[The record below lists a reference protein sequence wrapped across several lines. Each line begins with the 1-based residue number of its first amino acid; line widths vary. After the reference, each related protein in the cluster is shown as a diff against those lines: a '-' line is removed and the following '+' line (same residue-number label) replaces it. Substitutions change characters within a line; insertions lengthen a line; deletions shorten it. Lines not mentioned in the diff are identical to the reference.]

1 MSLTIRR
8 TLKLCLLLS
17 LWLPLGALAQNALS
31 AYTQQQTQFLPV
43 DEAYQLTLVADGDQR
58 LMLQWVIAPEY
69 YLYRHAF
76 KVQASD
82 SESAIAANLVI
93 PDGLAKTDEFFGDV
107 EVYYDALEARV
118 NLETATELAQIK
130 VTYQG
135 CADAGLC
142 YPPETKSFLWHMA
155 SGEIQA
161 GSLAPT
167 SSALDIG
174 NDTSSSTGIG
184 LLAAIAFAFL
194 GGIILNIMPCVFPI
208 LSLKA
213 LSFTHGSA
221 DPHRRASLVY
231 ATGVIVSFMALA
243 SVLVAIQQTGQLIGW
258 GFQLQNTGFVIGLA
272 YLFTVMGLSLNGLI
286 HLGTSMMNVGQSL
299 TEQDGD
305 AGNFFTGVLAVVV
318 ASPCTAPF
326 MGTALG
332 YALTQPIVV
341 TLIVFAA
348 LGAGMAL
355 PMVILS
361 HSSAAVRALP
371 KPGPWMD
378 TAKNVLAFPL
388 YLTSVWLLWVAGNQA
403 GVNTMALA
411 LSGLVLLALAAY
423 LYGDTTLRKG
433 ISIVLVTGAVFL
445 AIPSDNKP
453 GSEDSSR
460 TLSDG
465 QIAWSAS
472 VLDDYIERGDPIFVD
487 VTADWCITCLAN
499 EAAVLFT
506 PEMEQAFIDADIP
519 YMIADWTD
527 YDADIGRFVQSHGR
541 SGIPLYVMYPRG
553 IGSTPVILPQLLT
566 RDIVMT
572 AIENAR

>member
-1 MSLTIRR
+1 MSLAMRR
-8 TLKLCLLLS
+8 ILQVCLLAS
-17 LWLPLGALAQNALS
+17 LWLPLSGLAQNALS

-43 DEAYQLTLVADGDQR
+43 DEAYRLTLVADGDQQ
-58 LMLQWVIAPEY
+58 LILQWLIAPEY
-69 YLYRHAF
+69 YLYRHAL
-76 KVQASD
+76 KAQASD
-82 SESAIAANLVI
+82 VNGNISIDLAI

-107 EVYYDALEARV
+107 EVYYDAVEAMV
-118 NLETATELAQIK
+118 TLGKTTELAQIK

-142 YPPETKSFLWHMA
+142 YPPETKSFLWHLA
-155 SGEIQA
+155 SGEIQT
-161 GSLAPT
+161 GSLAPP
-167 SSALDIG
+167 SKEINSRD
-174 NDTSSSTGIG
+174 SSSDTASLG
-184 LLAAIAFAFL
+184 LMTAIAFAFL

-221 DPHRRASLVY
+221 EQHRRASLIY
-231 ATGVIVSFMALA
+231 AAGVITSFMALA
-243 SVLVAIQQTGQLIGW
+243 SALVAIQQTGQLIGW

-286 HLGTSMMNVGQSL
+286 HFGTSMMNVGQSL

-305 AGNFFTGVLAVVV
+305 TGNFFTGVLAVVV

-332 YALTQPIVV
+332 YALTQPIGV

-355 PMVILS
+355 PMIILS
-361 HSSAAVRALP
+361 HSNAAVRALP

-423 LYGDTTLRKG
+423 LYGDTAARKVV
-433 ISIVLVTGAVFL
+433 SIVLVAGAAYL
-445 AIPSDNKP
+445 AIPSENNTA
-453 GSEDSSR
+453 GSDASR
-460 TLSDG
+460 ALSEG
-465 QIAWSAS
+465 QIAWSADI
-472 VLDDYIERGDPIFVD
+472 LEEYIERGDPIFVD

-506 PEMEQAFIDADIP
+506 PETEQAFIDAEIP

-553 IGSTPVILPQLLT
+553 GSEPVILPQLLT
-566 RDIVMT
+566 RDIVLT

>member
-1 MSLTIRR
+1 MSLAIRR
-8 TLKLCLLLS
+8 TLQLCLLLS
-17 LWLPLGALAQNALS
+17 LWLPLSALAQNALS

-76 KVQASD
+76 KAKASD
-82 SESAIAANLVI
+82 SEGSIAANLVV

-107 EVYYDALEARV
+107 EVYYDALEAIV
-118 NLETATELAQIK
+118 ALERTTELAQIT

-142 YPPETKSFLWHMA
+142 YPPETKSFLWHIA
-155 SGEIQA
+155 SGEIQT

-167 SSALDIG
+167 SSSLDSG
-174 NDTSSSTGIG
+174 DDASSSTGIG
-184 LLAAIAFAFL
+184 MLAAIAFAFL
-194 GGIILNIMPCVFPI
+194 GGIILNVMPCVFPI

-221 DPHRRASLVY
+221 DQHRRASLVY
-231 ATGVIVSFMALA
+231 AAGVVASFMALA
-243 SVLVAIQQTGQLIGW
+243 STLVAIQQTGQLIGW

-286 HLGTSMMNVGQSL
+286 HFGTSMMNVGQSL

-423 LYGDTTLRKG
+423 LYGDTKLRKG
-433 ISIVLVTGAVFL
+433 LSIILVAGAVFL
-445 AIPSDNKP
+445 AIPSEKKAG
-453 GSEDSSR
+453 GSDSSR
-460 TLSDG
+460 KLSEG

-472 VLDDYIERGDPIFVD
+472 VLDDYIERGDPVFVD

-566 RDIVMT
+566 RDIVLT

>member
-1 MSLTIRR
+1 MSLAIRR
-8 TLKLCLLLS
+8 TLKFCLLLS
-17 LWLPLGALAQNALS
+17 LWLPLSALAQNALS

-76 KVQASD
+76 KARASD
-82 SESAIAANLVI
+82 SEGSIAANLAV

-107 EVYYDALEARV
+107 EVYYDALEAWV
-118 NLETATELAQIK
+118 ALERTTELAQIK

-161 GSLAPT
+161 GSLAPS
-167 SSALDIG
+167 SSALESGD
-174 NDTSSSTGIG
+174 NTSSSAGIG

-221 DPHRRASLVY
+221 DQHRRASLVY
-231 ATGVIVSFMALA
+231 AAGVIVSFIALA

-286 HLGTSMMNVGQSL
+286 HFGTSMMNVGQSL

-332 YALTQPIVV
+332 YALTQPILV

-423 LYGDTTLRKG
+423 LYGDTKLRKG
-433 ISIVLVTGAVFL
+433 LSIILVAGAVFL
-445 AIPSDNKP
+445 AIPSEKKAG
-453 GSEDSSR
+453 GSDSSR
-460 TLSDG
+460 KLSEG

-472 VLDDYIERGDPIFVD
+472 VLDDYIERGDPVFVD

-566 RDIVMT
+566 RDIVLT

>member
-1 MSLTIRR
+1 MSLAIRR

-17 LWLPLGALAQNALS
+17 LWLPLSALAQSALS

-58 LMLQWVIAPEY
+58 LMLQWVIAPDY

-76 KVQASD
+76 KAQASD
-82 SESAIAANLVI
+82 SEGSIAANLVV

-107 EVYYDALEARV
+107 EVYYDALEAIV
-118 NLETATELAQIK
+118 ALERTTELAQIK

-142 YPPETKSFLWHMA
+142 YPPETKSFLLHMA

-161 GSLAPT
+161 GSLAPR
-167 SSALDIG
+167 SSALDSG
-174 NDTSSSTGIG
+174 GDASSSAGIG

-221 DPHRRASLVY
+221 DQHRRASLVY
-231 ATGVIVSFMALA
+231 AAGVIVSFMALA
-243 SVLVAIQQTGQLIGW
+243 TVLVVIQQTGQLIGW

-286 HLGTSMMNVGQSL
+286 HFGTSMMNVGQSL

-341 TLIVFAA
+341 TLVVFAA

-411 LSGLVLLALAAY
+411 LSGLVFLALAAY
-423 LYGDTTLRKG
+423 LYGDTNLRKG
-433 ISIVLVTGAVFL
+433 LSITLVAGAAFL
-445 AIPSDNKP
+445 AIPSENKA
-453 GSEDSSR
+453 GSSDSSR
-460 TLSDG
+460 TLSKG

-472 VLDDYIERGDPIFVD
+472 VLDDYIARGDPIFVD

-506 PEMEQAFIDADIP
+506 PEMERAFIDADIP

-566 RDIVMT
+566 RDIVVT

>member
-8 TLKLCLLLS
+8 TLKLCFLLS

-76 KVQASD
+76 KAQASD
-82 SESAIAANLVI
+82 SEGAIAANLVI
-93 PDGLAKTDEFFGDV
+93 PEGLAKTDEFFGDV
-107 EVYYDALEARV
+107 EVYYDALEALV
-118 NLETATELAQIK
+118 DLEGTPELAQIK

-167 SSALDIG
+167 SSVLDSS
-174 NDTSSSTGIG
+174 DDSSSSAGIG

-213 LSFTHGSA
+213 LSFSHGIA
-221 DPHRRASLVY
+221 DQHRRASLVY
-231 ATGVIVSFMALA
+231 SAGVIVSFMALA

-272 YLFTVMGLSLNGLI
+272 YLFTLMGLSLNGLI
-286 HLGTSMMNVGQSL
+286 HFGTSMMNVGQSL

-326 MGTALG
+326 MGSALG

-378 TAKNVLAFPL
+378 TAKSVLAFPL

-423 LYGDTTLRKG
+423 LYGDNTLRKG
-433 ISIVLVTGAVFL
+433 ISIVLVAGAVFL
-445 AIPSDNKP
+445 AIPADDEAG
-453 GSEDSSR
+453 GSDSSR

-472 VLDDYIERGDPIFVD
+472 VLDDYIDRGDPIFVD

-553 IGSTPVILPQLLT
+553 VGSEPVILPQLLT
-566 RDIVMT
+566 RDIVLT

>member
-93 PDGLAKTDEFFGDV
+93 PEGLAKTDEFFGDV

-118 NLETATELAQIK
+118 DLERATELAQVK

-167 SSALDIG
+167 PSALDTG
-174 NDTSSSTGIG
+174 DDASSSAGIG
-184 LLAAIAFAFL
+184 LVAAIAFAFL

-221 DPHRRASLVY
+221 DQHRRASLVY

-286 HLGTSMMNVGQSL
+286 HFGTSMMNVGQSL